1 MATKEARCAETA
13 APLARFPA
21 DIKPT
26 FLGLRHQLGH
36 QLGYIW
42 RGGYII
48 SLWTLWVPRILRV
61 GAPGPPDDDDDEG
74 RQADVRRRG

>member
-26 FLGLRHQLGH
+26 FLGLRHQLG
-36 QLGYIW
+36 YIW

-48 SLWTLWVPRILRV
+48 SLWTLWAPRIFRV
-61 GAPGPPDDDDDEG
+61 GAPAGPPDDDADEG